1 MATALHTPREL
12 VVAKI
17 GRCNATGARSCE
29 YRSARHARN
38 TCQRFKNSNG
48 WGYFTYGHHP
58 EPYAESAA
66 ASPVTECAECHLAN
80 VAKTDMT
87 YVQFYPLLRDK
98 SALSVT
104 SAR

>member
-1 MATALHTPREL
+1 MPPGRAAANIVRPVTRGTRANGSRTP
-12 VVAKI
+12 
-17 GRCNATGARSCE
+17 
-29 YRSARHARN
+29 
-38 TCQRFKNSNG
+38 NG